1 MKIGKGRGAGSAN
14 PSGLSKASGAKL
26 NKMSKNNSKRNI
38 YIVLTVLI
46 TALLIVWVYSMGRKA
61 EETVQVCM
69 TKQSIY
75 KNQVITE
82 SMLMPYDMLKGE
94 FEKFATVNS
103 SGQKTRRILL
113 WEERNIILNS
123 FAAYPLQANNYCE
136 YRNFIKSRIDNKD
149 SVLYSFPG
157 KDIVSFEVGESELN
171 TFKTFIQPGDR
182 VNITA
187 IYSTEEDIE
196 KENQYGEM
204 ETQRENIIRV
214 EPAFTDILIAD
225 ILNKSGDSVLDI
237 YADYNDRTAYQQA
250 QLDSSSQF
258 QDSVE
263 PSSLLVALTPA
274 EKERYFYY
282 IGKGD
287 CEFRMTLPQRI
298 E

>member
-1 MKIGKGRGAGSAN
+1 MKIGKGRASSGDAAGLTR
-14 PSGLSKASGAKL
+14 GSGAKL
-26 NKMSKNNSKRNI
+26 NKMSKNNSKRNL
-38 YIVLTVLI
+38 YILLTVLI

-69 TKQSIY
+69 TKQAIY

-113 WEERNIILNS
+113 WDERKTILNS

-136 YRNFIKSRIDNKD
+136 YRNFIKSRISNKD

-157 KDIVSFEVGESELN
+157 KDVVPFEVGEAELN

-187 IYSTEEDIE
+187 IYSQEEEIERENEFGEIETETEEV
-196 KENQYGEM
+196 
-204 ETQRENIIRV
+204 IRV
-214 EPAFTDILIAD
+214 EPAFTDIMIAD
-225 ILNKSGDSVLDI
+225 ILNQSGDSVLDI

-250 QLDSSSQF
+250 QLDASSQF

-263 PSSLLVALTPA
+263 PTSLLVALTPA

-282 IGKGD
+282 VAKGN

>member
-1 MKIGKGRGAGSAN
+1 MKIGKGRGGNSAETTGRG
-14 PSGLSKASGAKL
+14 SGLKL
-26 NKMSKNNSKRNI
+26 NRPSKNNSKRNI
-38 YIVLTVLI
+38 YIILTVLI
-46 TALLIVWVYSMGRKA
+46 TAMLIVWVYSMGKKA

-75 KNQVITE
+75 KNQAITE
-82 SMLMPYDMLKGE
+82 TMLMPYDMLKGE

-103 SGQKTRRILL
+103 NGTKTRRILL
-113 WEERNIILNS
+113 WEEKDLILGS

-136 YRNFIKSRIDNKD
+136 YRNFIKSRIDNAD

-157 KDIVSFEVGESELN
+157 KDIVSFEVGEAELN

-187 IYSTEEDIE
+187 IYTQQQEVEKEDAYGNIEVKEEDVIVIE
-196 KENQYGEM
+196 
-204 ETQRENIIRV
+204 T
-214 EPAFTDILIAD
+214 AFTDILLAD
-225 ILNKSGDSVLDI
+225 ILNSSGDSVLDI
-237 YADYNDRTAYQQA
+237 YADYNDRTAFEQA
-250 QLDSSSQF
+250 QLDASSQF

-263 PSSLLVALTPA
+263 PSSLLVALTPE

-282 IGKGD
+282 VAKGD
-287 CEFRMTLPQRI
+287 CEFKMTLPQRI